1 MVISFVSSGVGRGVV
16 MGAEDHVAN
25 DVRDQS
31 DAALVMGI
39 ARYRQDALAE
49 VYRRHGG
56 AVFALASRVVGDAG
70 NAEEIVQEVLLKL
83 WSSPDRFDPERG
95 SLRSFLLTQ
104 THSRAVDLL
113 RRDGSRRRREESD
126 AHRTAEAG
134 YDLEH
139 EVWDL
144 AVAEQVRDAMGALP
158 ANERKPIELAYFGGH
173 SYREVAVMLDE
184 PEGTVKSRIRS
195 GLRRLRSELQVVGIL
210 GAEA

>member
-1 MVISFVSSGVGRGVV
+1 MGV
-16 MGAEDHVAN
+16 EDDVAN
-25 DVRDQS
+25 DLREQS

-39 ARYRQDALAE
+39 ARYKQDALAE

-56 AVFALASRVVGDAG
+56 AVYGLAMRVIGDGG

-83 WSSPDRFDPERG
+83 WSQPDRFDPERG
-95 SLRSFLLTQ
+95 TLRSFLLTQ
-104 THSRAVDLL
+104 THSRAVDML

-126 AHRTAEAG
+126 VQRTAEAG

-144 AVAEQVRDAMGALP
+144 AVAEQVREAMGALP
-158 ANERKPIELAYFGGH
+158 VNERKPIELAYFGGH

-195 GLRRLRSELQVVGIL
+195 GLRRLRSELQTVGIL